1 MKKKFLLNGHAV
13 NVAKLDA
20 VMLVLIVAVGFAIWI
35 ATGE

>member
-20 VMLVLIVAVGFAIWI
+20 VMLVAICALAYVAWSIL
-35 ATGE
+35 